1 MDTADYD
8 WLVGSDAQAW
18 LHRVASEP
26 TITPRL
32 LQRLRRDLSV
42 ERARLVVEQVELR
55 RRARD
60 KFQLADQLFFTRRS
74 LEQATDDVLA
84 RVKAHRFPAGTF
96 VVDICCGIGGDLM
109 ALAERGPVR
118 GVDRDAQVVA
128 LARANL
134 AVLQQQQQ
142 PPTSTI
148 AALTARAVHGSTASP
163 AGVSAAGISAAGIS
177 AAASESSVVVGEAE
191 SMEWGESWAW
201 HVDPDR
207 RSEEGRTTQV
217 EWFQPPRDCLESWI
231 AAGRAGGVKV
241 APATDWTGS
250 SQLDTQA
257 TRPSLAATVVS
268 QAGSAAALLA
278 GIEREWLGSRGEC
291 RQQMIWTGAAAQH
304 PGLRTVTVAD
314 RGAAAR
320 RLVERRES
328 APERARSLGAY
339 LVEAH
344 PAVLAARLT
353 GSLALELGL
362 REFPSVHGYL
372 SADRFLTDPLI
383 SCYHVV
389 ELLPFDRRLVKQWLR
404 ARPIG
409 TVTVKKRGV
418 EVNPEQLAREWSGKG
433 DEPATIVICRW
444 LERTVAIACRRSP

>member
-1 MDTADYD
+1 MDTVDFD
-8 WLVGSDAQAW
+8 WLVGSEAQAW
-18 LHRVASEP
+18 LQRVASEP

-32 LQRLRRDLSV
+32 LQRLRRDLST

-60 KFQLADQLFFTRRS
+60 KFQLADHLFFTRRA

-84 RVKAHRFPAGTF
+84 QVKASRFPAGTL
-96 VVDICCGIGGDLM
+96 VVDVCCGIGGDLM

-118 GVDRDAQVVA
+118 GVDRDPVVVT

-134 AVLQQQQQ
+134 AARQQHAGSFE
-142 PPTSTI
+142 P
-148 AALTARAVHGSTASP
+148 AAMPAATTTDRASGSSLSGNRAS
-163 AGVSAAGISAAGIS
+163 GNR
-177 AAASESSVVVGEAE
+177 AAAVDSTVVVGDAEAI
-191 SMEWGESWAW
+191 EWQASWAW

-207 RSEEGRTTQV
+207 RSEGGRTTQV

-231 AAGRAGGVKV
+231 SAGRAGGVKV
-241 APATDWTGS
+241 APATEWSGGS
-250 SQLDTQA
+250 RGDTPV
-257 TRPSLAATVVS
+257 TRLTHPPDLISTAAP
-268 QAGSAAALLA
+268 GPALLE

-291 RQQMIWTGAAAQH
+291 RQQMIWTGAAALH
-304 PGLRTVTVAD
+304 PGLRTVAVAD
-314 RGAAAR
+314 RGGETR

-328 APERARSLGAY
+328 PPARASSLGEY

-372 SADRFLTDPLI
+372 SADRVLTDPLV
-383 SCYHVV
+383 SCYQVV

-404 ARPIG
+404 VRSAG

-433 DEPATIVICRW
+433 DEPATMVLCRW
-444 LERTVAIACRRSP
+444 LDRTVAIACRRMP